1 MSAEQPSGD
10 YVSSMPF
17 DLSGRTAV
25 VTGSGSGIG
34 QAIALRLAR
43 HGACVEV
50 LDREAESAEETV
62 SHIKQDSGEARASAC
77 DVSQQAAVDATI
89 ASILD
94 RRGRIDILVN
104 NAGVAAVGR
113 VEDTSEEDLD
123 RVYQVNIKGVY
134 NGLHAVVPH
143 MVEAGGGV
151 VLNLASLASLV
162 ALKDRFA
169 YSMSKGAVLT
179 MTYSVAIDYVG
190 QNIRCNCICPARI
203 HTPFVDGYLRENY
216 PGREVEMFEKLSQYQ
231 PIGRMGKPEEVAA
244 LALFLCSDEAAFITG
259 AAYPLD
265 GGASTLIQP

>member
-1 MSAEQPSGD
+1 MSEDRTTEDKQSN
-10 YVSSMPF
+10 MPF

-25 VTGSGSGIG
+25 ITGSGSGIG

-43 HGACVEV
+43 HGARVEV
-50 LDREAESAEETV
+50 LDLGVEAAQETV
-62 SHIKQDSGEARASAC
+62 DQIEQAGGMAHATAC
-77 DVSQQAAVDATI
+77 DVAEQGAVDATV
-89 ASILD
+89 AEILD

-104 NAGVAAVGR
+104 NAGVAAVGT
-113 VEDTSEEDLD
+113 VEETTVEDLD
-123 RVYQVNIKGVY
+123 RVYRVNIKGVY

-151 VLNLASLASLV
+151 VLNMASVASLV

-179 MTYSVAIDYVG
+179 MTYSIAIDYVS

-203 HTPFVDGYLRENY
+203 HTPFVDGYLRDNY
-216 PGREVEMFEKLSQYQ
+216 PGREAEMFEKLSQYQ
-231 PIGRMGKPEEVAA
+231 PIGRMGKPEEVAT

-265 GGASTLIQP
+265 GGVTTLIHP